1 MATLKGSRKPRAARK
16 TEKTVTM
23 RDIASHARVSIG
35 TVSHVING
43 TAGVRPEVSRR
54 VKQAMRGL
62 DYQPSQLARGLRRK
76 RTNMLGM
83 IVPDITN
90 PFFPLVVR
98 GVEDTAYREG
108 YRLVLCN
115 ADNDPAKEEKYLEDL
130 LSYRMA
136 GLIIIPSVDSRIL
149 SILNE
154 NRRENRVICVDRAPD
169 DWTGDSVT
177 VDNEEGAYKAVRYL
191 IGMGHRCIAT
201 ITGPLHVPN
210 AIQRVTGYRR
220 ALAEAGIEV
229 GAEYIQEGRFE
240 RISGYQKA
248 QTLLRLLPRPTA
260 IFAANDLIALGIL
273 AALREARISCP
284 DDMSVVGFD
293 DLEVTFFT
301 DPPLTTVAQPAYQ
314 LGAKAATVLLNRMN
328 QDVTDRQIL
337 TLETELRIRQS
348 VRPIEAAINHEF
360 LTRTTVR

>member
-1 MATLKGSRKPRAARK
+1 MAKVKAPGKARPARK
-16 TEKTVTM
+16 LEKTVTM
-23 RDIASHARVSIG
+23 RDIALHAKVSIG

-43 TAGVRPEVSRR
+43 TAGVRAEVARR
-54 VKQAMRGL
+54 VKQAMRDLG
-62 DYQPSQLARGLRRK
+62 YQPSQLARGLRRNQ
-76 RTNMLGM
+76 TNMLGM

-130 LSYRMA
+130 VSYSMA
-136 GLIIIPSVDSRIL
+136 GLIIIPSVDSHIV

-154 NRRENRVICVDRAPD
+154 NRRENRVVCVDRAPD
-169 DWTGDSVT
+169 DWAGDSVT
-177 VDNEEGAYKAVRYL
+177 VENEEGAYKAVRYL
-191 IGMGHRCIAT
+191 ISMGHRCIAT

-210 AIQRVTGYRR
+210 AIQRLAGYKR
-220 ALAEAGIEV
+220 ALAESAIEV
-229 GAEYIQEGRFE
+229 SPEYVQEGRFE

-248 QTLLRLLPRPTA
+248 QTLLRLVPRPTA

-273 AALREARISCP
+273 AALREGRISCP
-284 DDMSVVGFD
+284 EEMSVIGFD

-314 LGAKAATVLLNRMN
+314 LGAKAATVLLSRLKGEVDGP
-328 QDVTDRQIL
+328 QL
-337 TLETELRIRQS
+337 LKLETELRIRQS
-348 VRPIEAAINHEF
+348 VHPIESAINREF
-360 LTRTTVR
+360 LTRTSTR

>member
-1 MATLKGSRKPRAARK
+1 MTIVNVRRKRRAANK
-16 TEKTVTM
+16 AHKTVTM
-23 RDIASHARVSIG
+23 RDIALHAKVSIG

-43 TAGVRPEVSRR
+43 TAGVRAEVARR
-54 VKQAMRGL
+54 VKQAMREL
-62 DYQPSQLARGLRRK
+62 DYQPSQLAHSLRRK
-76 RTNMLGM
+76 ETNMLGM

-130 LSYRMA
+130 LSYSMA
-136 GLIIIPSVDSRIL
+136 GLIVIPSVDSRIV
-149 SILNE
+149 SVLNE
-154 NRRENRVICVDRAPD
+154 SRRENRVVCVDRAPD

-177 VDNEEGAYKAVRYL
+177 VDNEEGAYKAVRHL
-191 IGMGHRCIAT
+191 VDMGHRCIAT

-210 AIQRVTGYRR
+210 AIQRLAGYNR
-220 ALAEAGIEV
+220 ALSEAGIEI
-229 GAEYIQEGRFE
+229 APEYVQEGRFE

-260 IFAANDLIALGIL
+260 IFAANDLIALGVL
-273 AALREARISCP
+273 AALREAKIACP
-284 DDMSVVGFD
+284 KDMSVVGFD

-314 LGAKAATVLLNRMN
+314 LGVKAANALLSRMKGEA
-328 QDVTDRQIL
+328 TGRQVL
-337 TLETELRIRQS
+337 TLDTELRIRQS
-348 VRPIEAAINHEF
+348 VRPIESAINENF
-360 LTRTTVR
+360 LTRTSSR